1 MNAANKLTL
10 ARVIMIP
17 FFLFFLLNRK
27 EIIPFYIA
35 AIEEYSKWIALLIFA
50 LASITDALDGK
61 IARKYNMITN
71 FGKFMDPLAD
81 KLLVNLALIGLLILG
96 KVNPWLVMLIIGRD
110 FIISGFRLIAAE
122 KGVVIAA
129 GVWGKVKTAA
139 QMIMIIFLIA
149 DIEQIKVVGFVLQWV
164 VCILTVVSLIDYL
177 VKNRSVLKE
186 EK

>member
-1 MNAANKLTL
+1 M
-10 ARVIMIP
+10 
-17 FFLFFLLNRK
+17 
-27 EIIPFYIA
+27 
-35 AIEEYSKWIALLIFA
+35 
-50 LASITDALDGK
+50 
-61 IARKYNMITN
+61 
-71 FGKFMDPLAD
+71 
-81 KLLVNLALIGLLILG
+81 
-96 KVNPWLVMLIIGRD
+96 
-110 FIISGFRLIAAE
+110 
-122 KGVVIAA
+122 VIAA